1 MTSTPFPVVSVP
13 RGWRD
18 SDLPDLSGRI
28 FVITGANRGIG
39 FETALALARHRA
51 AVVMAVRSLAMGEA
65 ASIQIRR
72 EVPGCSVGARL
83 LDLADLASVR
93 QFAAEYLE
101 NHRSL
106 DGLINN
112 AGVMLA
118 PNRRTKDGFEL
129 HWGTNHLG
137 HFALTAL
144 LLPALTAAP
153 GGRVVTMT
161 SLVAMRAV
169 LNFGDEGGR
178 RYSRHRAYA
187 ASKLANLVLAVELAR
202 RLAAGGS
209 PVRSMAAHPGYTNTS
224 LMSVSLGQ
232 DHRRLARLT
241 GAPGNWI
248 AQPAAMGAW
257 PVLFAAGAPEAVNG
271 GIYAP
276 SLLGVRGHPRA
287 IRPFRSA
294 RSREL
299 AERLW
304 VEAEQATSAALPLA
318 LAPH

>member
-1 MTSTPFPVVSVP
+1 VV
-13 RGWRD
+13 
-18 SDLPDLSGRI
+18 
-28 FVITGANRGIG
+28 TGANRGIG

-51 AVVMAVRSLAMGEA
+51 SVVMAVRSLSVGEA
-65 ASIQIRR
+65 AAVRIRR
-72 EVPGCSVGARL
+72 EIPGSSVGARL
-83 LDLADLASVR
+83 LDLADLGSVR
-93 QFAAEYLE
+93 RFATQYLE
-101 NHRSL
+101 AHRGL
-106 DGLINN
+106 DGLINS

-153 GGRVVTMT
+153 DGRVVTMT
-161 SLVAMRAV
+161 SLVASRAAIH
-169 LNFGDEGGR
+169 FGDEGGR
-178 RYSRHRAYA
+178 RYSRQRAYA
-187 ASKLANLVLAVELAR
+187 TSKLANLVFALELAR
-202 RLAAGGS
+202 RLDSGGS
-209 PVRSMAAHPGYTNTS
+209 PVRSMAVHPGYTNTG
-224 LMSVSLGQ
+224 LMSVSLSE

-241 GAPGNWI
+241 GAPGKWI

-257 PVLFAAGAPEAVNG
+257 PSLFAAGAREAVNG

-276 SLLGVRGHPRA
+276 GLLGVRGHPRA

-304 VEAEQATSAALPLA
+304 VESEHATSLVFPLA